1 MIAMLDDA
9 FWAIYSDLP
18 REGPGDDASTA
29 RALGLMTDLPPA
41 PAILDIACGPG
52 MQTLELARRSGGH
65 VTALDLHAPFV
76 AQAGSRARAA
86 GLADRVALV
95 RASMTALPFADGAF
109 DVLWCEGAIYLMG
122 FANGLQAWK
131 RLLKPGG
138 HIAVTEAVLFQPPEE
153 TPPEVLAGWAEYPAL
168 ATADGVIAR
177 ATGAGYRLVGQ
188 FPLPPS
194 AWWNDYHGPIEAKLP
209 ALKATHGADPAYAR
223 RIREAEDE
231 IDLYRRYSHA
241 FGYLFVVLRLP

>member
-1 MIAMLDDA
+1 MFDDA
-9 FWAIYSDLP
+9 FWAIHSDLP

-65 VTALDLHAPFV
+65 VTAIDLHASFL

-86 GLADRVALV
+86 GLADRISLV
-95 RASMTALPFADGAF
+95 QASMMRLPFVDGAF
-109 DVLWCEGAIYLMG
+109 DALWCEGAIYIMG
-122 FANGLQAWK
+122 FAKGLQAWK

-138 HIAVTEAVLFQPPEE
+138 YVAATEPVLFQPPEE
-153 TPPEVLAGWAEYPAL
+153 TPPEVLAGLEYPAL
-168 ATADGVIAR
+168 ATTEVILAR
-177 ATGAGYRLVGQ
+177 AERAGYRLEGH
-188 FPLPPS
+188 FRLPDA
-194 AWWNDYHGPIEAKLP
+194 AWWEGYYGPIAAKLP
-209 ALKATHGADPAYAR
+209 ALRAAHGADRAYAR
-223 RIREAEDE
+223 RIAEAEDE
-231 IDLYRRYSHA
+231 IDLYRRYSHT